1 MSFIVFYGILFLLSS
16 NRVAYTFQP
25 EFPGLLSVILSYGK
39 TWVIVI
45 IGSFVAMIPDFAYEM
60 VKIVYFPTPTEK
72 VMRHVKTLGKVS
84 NDKLFTVSEE
94 LNYTEA
100 PI

>member
-1 MSFIVFYGILFLLSS
+1 MLSAH
-16 NRVAYTFQP
+16 RVAYTFQP

-39 TWVIVI
+39 TWVIII
-45 IGSFVAMIPDFAYEM
+45 IGSFVVMIPDFAYEM
-60 VKIVYFPTPTEK
+60 FKLIYFPTPTDI
-72 VMRHVKTLGKVS
+72 VMRYVKTSGKVAT
-84 NDKLFTVSEE
+84 DKLFTVSEE